1 MFPSGLC
8 RMKSMSAGEK
18 AERGIFFGGG
28 STMTQLMTLVRT
40 PKEDTSAGM
49 NLLYIRMISFAL
61 FSYFMASSFGEREQ
75 LPGAFC

>member
-18 AERGIFFGGG
+18 AERGIFFFGGGG
-28 STMTQLMTLVRT
+28 STTQLMTLVRT

-61 FSYFMASSFGEREQ
+61 FSYFMASFGEREQ